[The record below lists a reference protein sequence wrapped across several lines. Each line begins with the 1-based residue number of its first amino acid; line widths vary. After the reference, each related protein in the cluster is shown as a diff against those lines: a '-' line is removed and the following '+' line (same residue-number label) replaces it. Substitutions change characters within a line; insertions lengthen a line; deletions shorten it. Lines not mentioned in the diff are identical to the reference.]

1 VRFEINLCLRNIMHK
16 TISTFVCL
24 ALACAA
30 FGAGASE
37 ATVKA
42 ALMKKYPEIP
52 VESVTKTPVAGIY
65 EAFANG
71 QLIYTDENATYLFVN
86 ANLIDTEKKANL
98 TEERMG
104 KLTAI
109 RFDQLPLNLAVKKVK
124 GKGTRKLA
132 YFADPNCGYCKKF
145 EQDLTKINDV
155 TIYVFLYPV
164 LGPDSLE
171 KAKSIWC
178 SKDKIKA
185 WDDQLVNNIAPTAA
199 GTCDTSSIDK
209 TLAFGKQKNIT
220 GTPTMFFVDGQRVP
234 GAIPGE
240 MIEQRLAAAK

>member
-1 VRFEINLCLRNIMHK
+1 MQKAHAIIVFLL
-16 TISTFVCL
+16 
-24 ALACAA
+24 LACVSAV
-30 FGAGASE
+30 AGASE
-37 ATVKA
+37 AAVKA
-42 ALMKKYPEIP
+42 AFQKKYPDVT
-52 VESVTKTPVAGIY
+52 VESVVKTPLPGIY
-65 EAFANG
+65 EIFANG
-71 QLIYTDENATYLFVN
+71 DLIYADEKVAHLFVN
-86 ANLIDTEKKANL
+86 ATLVDTEKKVSL
-98 TEERMG
+98 TEERKS

-109 RFDQLPLNLAVKKVK
+109 KFDQLPLNLAVKRVK

-155 TIYVFLYPV
+155 TIYVFFYPV
-164 LGPDSLE
+164 LGPDSIE

-185 WDDQLVNNIAPTAA
+185 WDDQLVNGIAPTAA

-209 TLAFGKQKNIT
+209 TIAFGKQKGIS
-220 GTPTMFFVDGQRVP
+220 GTPTMFFIDGQRVP
-234 GAIPGE
+234 GAIPVE

>member
-1 VRFEINLCLRNIMHK
+1 MQKAMSIVAFL
-16 TISTFVCL
+16 V
-24 ALACAA
+24 LACASA
-30 FGAGASE
+30 VAGASE

-42 ALMKKYPEIP
+42 ALQKKYPDVP
-52 VESVTKTPVAGIY
+52 VESVTKTPLPGIY
-65 EAFANG
+65 EVFSNG
-71 QLIYTDENATYLFVN
+71 QVVYTDENAAFMFVD
-86 ANLIDTEKKANL
+86 AKLIDTEKKVNL
-98 TEERMG
+98 TEERMS

-109 RFDQLPLNLAVKKVK
+109 KFDQLPLNLAVKKVK

-132 YFADPNCGYCKKF
+132 YFGDPNCGYCKKF

-185 WDDQLVNNIAPTAA
+185 WDDQLVNNKAPTAA
-199 GTCDTSSIDK
+199 GTCDTTAIDK
-209 TLAFGKQKNIT
+209 TMAFGKQKGIS

-234 GAIPGE
+234 GAIPLE

>member
-1 VRFEINLCLRNIMHK
+1 MHK
-16 TISTFVCL
+16 ALSTVVFL

-30 FGAGASE
+30 FGAAASE

-42 ALMKKYPEIP
+42 ALLKKYPEIP
-52 VESVTKTPVAGIY
+52 VESVIKTPLPGIY
-65 EAFANG
+65 EVFSNG
-71 QLIYTDENATYLFVN
+71 QMIYTDEQAAYIFID
-86 ANLIDTEKKANL
+86 AKLIDTEKKLNL
-98 TEERMG
+98 TEERMS

-132 YFADPNCGYCKKF
+132 YFGDPNCGYCKKF
-145 EQDLTKINDV
+145 EQDLTNIKDV

-164 LGPDSLE
+164 LGQDSVE

-185 WDDQLVNNIAPTAA
+185 WDDQLVNGIAPTAP
-199 GTCDTSSIDK
+199 GTCDTSAIDK

>member
-1 VRFEINLCLRNIMHK
+1 MHK
-16 TISTFVCL
+16 TISTFVFL

-42 ALMKKYPEIP
+42 ALTKKYPEIP
-52 VESVTKTPVAGIY
+52 VDSVTKTPVPGIY

-71 QLIYTDENATYLFVN
+71 QMIYTDENATYLFVN
-86 ANLIDTEKKANL
+86 ANLIDTAKKTNL
-98 TEERMG
+98 TEERMS

-109 RFDQLPLNLAVKKVK
+109 RFDQLPLNLAVKRVK

-145 EQDLTKINDV
+145 EQDLTNINDV

-185 WDDQLVNNIAPTAA
+185 WDDQLVRGIAPTAA
-199 GTCDTSSIDK
+199 ASCDTSSIDK